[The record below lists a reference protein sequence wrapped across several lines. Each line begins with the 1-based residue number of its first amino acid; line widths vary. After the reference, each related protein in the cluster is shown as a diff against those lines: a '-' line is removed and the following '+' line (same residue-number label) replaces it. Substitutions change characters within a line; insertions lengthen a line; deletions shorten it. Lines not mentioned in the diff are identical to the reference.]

1 MIAIPEED
9 GSPPRKSSIIGMK
22 EDPDIFLS
30 IPYSYYYTVGGS
42 TQPKP

>member
-1 MIAIPEED
+1 MIAISEED

-30 IPYSYYYTVGGS
+30 VPYSYYYVHGRGS
-42 TQPKP
+42 T